1 MASNQITV
9 QIRRMPG
16 MEHLRLPAYQTPSA
30 AAMDV
35 SAAISQPLTITPSST
50 VIVPTGFAIAVP
62 EGFEAQL
69 RPRSGL
75 ASKHGITLVN
85 SPATIDADYRG
96 EVKLAL
102 INLGTRPFT
111 LEPGMRVAQL
121 LVLPVPRVQWTE
133 VADLPPT
140 ERDAGGFGHTGH

>member
-1 MASNQITV
+1 METSEIAV
-9 QIRRMPG
+9 RIRRMPG
-16 MEHLRLPAYQTPSA
+16 MQHLPLPAYQTAGA

-35 SAAISQPLTITPSST
+35 VAAISQRLTLPPSGIA
-50 VIVPTGFAIAVP
+50 IVPAGFAIALP
-62 EGFEAQL
+62 NGYEAQL

-102 INLGTRPFT
+102 INMGTRPFT

-121 LVLPVPRVQWTE
+121 LVLPVPRVQWIE
-133 VADLPPT
+133 VAELPPT
-140 ERDAGGFGHTGH
+140 DRDTGGFGHTGH

>member
-1 MASNQITV
+1 MPSDQISV
-9 QIRRMPG
+9 LIRRMPG
-16 MEHLRLPAYQTPSA
+16 MEHLPLPTYQTAAA

-35 SAAISQPLTITPSST
+35 SVALSDPLTIAPSTT

-62 EGFEAQL
+62 QGFEAQL

-96 EVKLAL
+96 EIKLAL
-102 INLGTRPFT
+102 INLGDRPFT

-121 LVLPVPRVQWTE
+121 LVLPVPRIQWTE
-133 VADLPPT
+133 VDELPPT
-140 ERDAGGFGHTGH
+140 ERGTDGFGHTGH